1 MKYVGK
7 ISMQREEF
15 AKYIRVRA
23 RELGLS
29 ITKLARQTGIS
40 RQSLYDLFSGATEQA
55 KLSTVISL
63 ANTLQVHP
71 IHLFRY
77 LLDQVETP
85 RYGIK
90 EGDAFEFIRDVT
102 IPTNTQ
108 VKINQTFVKTWE
120 IKNIGKTAWIGRKL
134 VCLDQPVDAN
144 YAPPKSKMLTT
155 CRGLIA
161 VSSEI
166 NIKDTKVGKTVLIS
180 VEFKAPNYPCL
191 VMSYWKLTDED
202 GNLASS
208 LNEGL
213 SCYVN
218 VVE

>member
-1 MKYVGK
+1 
-7 ISMQREEF
+7 MQREEF

-23 RELGLS
+23 KELGLS

-55 KLSTVISL
+55 KLSTVVSL

-90 EGDAFEFIRDVT
+90 DGDVFEFIRDVT
-102 IPTNTQ
+102 IPANTQ
-108 VKINQTFVKTWE
+108 VKTHQTFVKTWE
-120 IKNIGKTAWIGRKL
+120 IKNVGDAAWIGRKL

-144 YAPPKSKMLTT
+144 YAPPKTKSLIT
-155 CRGLIA
+155 CRGLIPT
-161 VSSEI
+161 SSEI
-166 NIKDTKVGKTVLIS
+166 SVKDTKAGKTVSIS
-180 VEFKAPNYPCL
+180 VEFKAPNYPCQ

-202 GNLASS
+202 GNIASS

-213 SCYVN
+213 SCIVR